1 MGSTTM
7 SASLG
12 PKLSFISRSFI
23 YQNLDYSDVSSLL
36 STFQIEKLSFL
47 FKFFDATGDGQVD
60 MDDMDGMNERLR
72 NISGWSKDDPQY
84 LSVVD
89 NNRVFMECLLDQVK
103 KEKET
108 EGLEHRSWAEA
119 LAPSRMN
126 VTHCSRSAWLH
137 MWARL
142 CRGSAGIDDFPI
154 WVQLLP
160 RALFNI
166 IVAREGSNVISKSSL
181 RNFYERFTG
190 LSGQEL
196 EKVTENGYNNASASG
211 DYELNFDSYKL
222 LFSNFLLGK
231 TIYGPGKYIFGCFDN
246 RDMDETYKVIYDNV

>member
-1 MGSTTM
+1 M

-23 YQNLDYSDVSSLL
+23 DQNLDYSDVSSLL

-103 KEKET
+103 KEKDT
-108 EGLEHRSWAEA
+108 EGLEHRTWEEA
-119 LAPSRMN
+119 LAPTKMSVTSVGLKSWLRMW
-126 VTHCSRSAWLH
+126 SK
-137 MWARL
+137 L

-160 RALFNI
+160 TIFFNI
-166 IVAREGSNVISKSSL
+166 IVAREGGSIITKSAL
-181 RNFYERFTG
+181 RNFYEKFTG
-190 LSGQEL
+190 LQGQML
-196 EKVTENGYNNASASG
+196 DKVTMEGFRTASANG
-211 DYELNFDSYKL
+211 DYNLDFNNYKL
-222 LFSNFLLGK
+222 LFANFLLGK

-246 RDMDETYKVIYDNV
+246 RDMEESYKVVWDNAMEM

>member
-1 MGSTTM
+1 M

-23 YQNLDYSDVSSLL
+23 DQNLDYSDVSSLL

-103 KEKET
+103 KEKDT
-108 EGLEHRSWAEA
+108 EGLEHRSWEVA
-119 LAPSRMN
+119 LAPTKMSVTSVGLKSWLRMW
-126 VTHCSRSAWLH
+126 SK
-137 MWARL
+137 L

-196 EKVTENGYNNASASG
+196 EKVTENGYMNASASG

-231 TIYGPGKYIFGCFDN
+231 TIY
-246 RDMDETYKVIYDNV
+246 E

>member
-1 MGSTTM
+1 M

-12 PKLSFISRSFI
+12 PKLSFISRRFTDSS
-23 YQNLDYSDVSSLL
+23 LDYSDLASLL

-47 FKFFDATGDGQVD
+47 YRFFDANGDGHVD

-72 NISGWSKDDPQY
+72 SVAGWSVDDPQY
-84 LSVVD
+84 LSLMD

-103 KEKET
+103 KEKNI
-108 EGLEHRSWAEA
+108 EGLEHRTWEEA
-119 LAPSRMN
+119 LAPSKMT
-126 VTHCSRSAWLH
+126 VSSVGLKPWLN

-142 CRGSAGIDDFPI
+142 CKGAAGIDSFPI

-160 RALFNI
+160 RVLFNI
-166 IVAREGSNVISKSSL
+166 IVAREGGDVISKKAL
-181 RNFYERFTG
+181 RNFYEKFTG
-190 LSGQEL
+190 LGGVQL
-196 EKVTENGYNNASASG
+196 DKVTEEGFRTASANG
-211 DYELNFDSYKL
+211 DYDLDFDSYKL

-246 RDMDETYKVIYDNV
+246 RDMEETYKVKYDNA